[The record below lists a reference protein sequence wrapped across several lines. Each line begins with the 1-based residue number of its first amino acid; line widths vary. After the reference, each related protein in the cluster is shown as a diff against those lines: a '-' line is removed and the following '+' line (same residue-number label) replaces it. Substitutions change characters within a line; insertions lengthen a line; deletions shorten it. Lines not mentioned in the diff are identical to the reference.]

1 MAMYRTG
8 PATSLITGV
17 VGKDPGTAFKILAR
31 DVVLEAT
38 TTQRDVT
45 ADGDAVT
52 VYANNGLI
60 GGILR
65 IDGWADSANAIIIA
79 NLQETTLTTIE
90 ITIIAFA
97 STNPEKIVVQCSA
110 ERVRVGYRKT
120 EVGVAVS
127 LVLRVSDVNHGTT

>member
-17 VGKDPGTAFKILAR
+17 VGKDPGTAFKMLAR

-45 ADGDAVT
+45 ADGDVVT
-52 VYANNGLI
+52 VYANNGLV

-65 IDGWADSANAIIIA
+65 IDGWADSGTAIIIA
-79 NLQETTLTTIE
+79 NIQETTLTKIN
-90 ITIIAFA
+90 IVIISFA
-97 STNPEKIVVQCSA
+97 SASTDRIIVECSA
-110 ERVRVGYRKT
+110 ERVRVGYRKI

-127 LVLRVSDVNHGTT
+127 LVLRVSDVNHST

>member
-8 PATSLITGV
+8 PATSLITGL
-17 VGKDPGTAFKILAR
+17 VGSNPGTRFKMLAR

-38 TTQRDVT
+38 TIQRDVT
-45 ADGDAVT
+45 ADGDLVT

-65 IDGWADSANAIIIA
+65 IDGWADSGTAIIIA
-79 NLQETTLTTIE
+79 NLQETTLTKLDIV
-90 ITIIAFA
+90 IISFA
-97 STNPEKIVVQCSA
+97 STSTDKITVECSA
-110 ERVRVGYRKT
+110 ERIRVGYRKT

-127 LVLRVSDVNHGTT
+127 MVLRVSDVNHTS